1 MHKRIN
7 FSTLPFVVLIFDGK
21 KCHAAHGHA
30 EIEAGGESGA
40 RTDELYE
47 ILLAQDETGLVDCLR
62 NWDRLEPLPQLL
74 FEPLSVK
81 CRHYH
86 TVGGLPEAVSAW
98 CEKRDLTLAR
108 ERGYAPNPHARCLKT
123 GRSGIIGLVVGGIS
137 ERYSGC
143 YAQALLNEAEK
154 YGLRLVI
161 STTNYGRERERN
173 CLQDLL
179 HFHVDGVIYPLY
191 FDPTTPL
198 YQELKAMI

>member
-1 MHKRIN
+1 MMHKRIN

-40 RTDELYE
+40 RANELYE

-86 TVGGLPEAVSAW
+86 TVGGLHVFADP
-98 CEKRDLTLAR
+98 RNLL
-108 ERGYAPNPHARCLKT
+108 
-123 GRSGIIGLVVGGIS
+123 S
-137 ERYSGC
+137 ERKRHGP
-143 YAQALLNEAEK
+143 
-154 YGLRLVI
+154 
-161 STTNYGRERERN
+161 STFFVAIPAFRS
-173 CLQDLL
+173 
-179 HFHVDGVIYPLY
+179 
-191 FDPTTPL
+191 
-198 YQELKAMI
+198 